1 MMKENTCSSPSTV
14 MLYALI
20 ISILSSFTK
29 HTYSPSLAAVTGDI
43 ERYKPS
49 FLTLVEPEDSALIFL
64 PVFKKKKKTKKG
76 SK

>member
-20 ISILSSFTK
+20 ISILVSFTK
-29 HTYSPSLAAVTGDI
+29 HTYSPSLAAVTGEI
-43 ERYKPS
+43 ERYKPF
-49 FLTLVEPEDSALIFL
+49 FLTLVEAGDSALIFL
-64 PVFKKKKKTKKG
+64 PVFEKKRG